1 MKRVLRAVVATVV
14 IGATAAGQSLEAP
27 ESAAASASASPA
39 VVAAV
44 VAAASPAPLTK
55 GANAWVSVSVA
66 TLWRSRTSPRPVD
79 APALENPAR
88 IGAWLS
94 DMTLSERRALTGRAD
109 TQVLLGDKVVVLRLR
124 PRWVKVAAPDQP
136 TPALKRGYPGWV
148 PRRQLTGLPPV
159 STPRRATVVA
169 PLAWLRADRAGGRRV
184 MRISFGTRLP
194 SLGRVGSWVRVATPD
209 GAVLRIRRTAV
220 SVHRPG
226 TPALTASR
234 AGVVASATAFDGL
247 DYLWAGR
254 SGFGFDCS
262 GLTSLVYRVHGVRI
276 PRDAAPQSSAGRA
289 VTSLRRGDLMFYA
302 NSGGVHHVS
311 MYAGSG
317 RMVHSPRTGSTV
329 QVIATT
335 TPPFAAE
342 FAGARRFLG

>member
-1 MKRVLRAVVATVV
+1 MQRVVRAVVATVV
-14 IGATAAGQSLEAP
+14 IGATAGAGPSLGAP
-27 ESAAASASASPA
+27 EGAAASASAGPA
-39 VVAAV
+39 VVTAG
-44 VAAASPAPLTK
+44 SPPPLTK
-55 GANAWVSVSVA
+55 GANAWVRVSVA

-94 DMTLSERRALTGRAD
+94 DMTTGERRALTGRAD
-109 TQVLLGDKVVVLRLR
+109 TQVLLGDKVIVLRLR
-124 PRWVKVAAPDQP
+124 PRWVKVAVPDQP

-159 STPRRATVVA
+159 STSRRATVVA
-169 PLAWLRADRAGGRRV
+169 PLAWLRTDRAGGRRV

-226 TPALTASR
+226 TPALTATR